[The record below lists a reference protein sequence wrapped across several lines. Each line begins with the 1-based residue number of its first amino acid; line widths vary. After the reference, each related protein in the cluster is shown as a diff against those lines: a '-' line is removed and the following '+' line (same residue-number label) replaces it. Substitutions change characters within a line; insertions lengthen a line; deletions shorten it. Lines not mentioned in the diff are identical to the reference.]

1 MGCLGAIAAA
11 ELYEQAYQALLAERP
26 HSIKALRYLNPVHE
40 LVVAVRADPP
50 VLPAVDRALAELAA
64 R

>member
-26 HSIKALRYLNPVHE
+26 RSGALAYLNPVHE
-40 LVVAVRADPP
+40 LVVDVLSEPP
-50 VLPAVDRALAELAA
+50 VLALDDRALAELGA